1 MIKNYQITDK
11 ELLGTNAF
19 VRWGKTLIIFGLL
32 FRNLLIKLILFLLS
46 YIVLKDEK
54 TLFFSSVG
62 NYNFPIWRNEEDF
75 QFKENPKYLAIY
87 SAKKLKEYR
96 TVFHVPNTKLFGKIR
111 DLGIEPTRG
120 LAAFWYMLRAK
131 YLFVDN
137 NNFFNPNASFLIGNF
152 KIVQCW
158 HGTPLKNM
166 GEDKKY
172 NLSWLEKVKKVER
185 PKFDCALSSCLHST
199 TVYKKLF
206 GNGSVDILELGY
218 PRNDILFDRG
228 FFGTEDVVKTLSLDK
243 FSRTLLYAPTFR
255 RLDKAVNPFDNSFLT
270 KINEALKQNNYVLL
284 VKQHPY
290 AGSINFGE
298 DYSNIA
304 DISAKTDDIQ
314 ELFVNI
320 DVLITDYSACIFDFS
335 LTEKLQLLYPFDMEE
350 YRKDRG
356 DFYFDYCQEN
366 LPGLI
371 ISDKDGFIQKIEQ
384 LELLIEDK
392 STKDRI
398 REFKNRFNTYT
409 DGNSCERLFQYLK
422 LGDM

>member
-11 ELLGTNAF
+11 KLLGRNKIIRIA
-19 VRWGKTLIIFGLL
+19 KTLIICAALI
-32 FRNLLIKLILFLLS
+32 RNLLIKSMLFLLS

-96 TVFHVPNTKLFGKIR
+96 TVFHVPNAKLFGKIR
-111 DLGIEPTRG
+111 DFGIKPTRG

-137 NNFFNPNASFLIGNF
+137 NNFFNPNASSLIGNF

-166 GEDKKY
+166 GEDRKC
-172 NLSWLEKVKKVER
+172 NLSWLEKIKNVER
-185 PKFDCALSSCLHST
+185 TKFNCVLSSCPHST

-206 GNGSVDILELGY
+206 GNGNVSILELGY

-228 FFGTEDVVKTLSLDK
+228 FFETEDVVKTLSLDK
-243 FSRTLLYAPTFR
+243 FSRILLYAPTFR
-255 RLDKAVNPFDNSFLT
+255 RLDKAVNPFDNSFLK
-270 KINEALKQNNYVLL
+270 KINETLKQNNYVLL

-298 DYSNIA
+298 NYSNIA
-304 DISAKTDDIQ
+304 DISTKTDDIQ

-320 DVLITDYSACIFDFS
+320 DVLISDYSACIFDFS

-356 DFYFDYCQEN
+356 DFYFDYRQEN

-371 ISDKDGFIQKIEQ
+371 ISDKDDFIQKIEQ
-384 LELLIEDK
+384 LESLIEDK

-398 REFKNRFNTYT
+398 KEFKNRFNSYT

-422 LGDM
+422 LGDT